1 MSPTSNP
8 GHIIPQ
14 DIEPGDASEAFGIA
28 EPYTLTE
35 IEDLLYGDD
44 RPASQRLA
52 RLREL
57 REQSVLRES
66 GDWGDQDPAAT
77 LDELDRAIDELSAT
91 IANADDNE
99 DDYPSLTEG
108 LNNDPA
114 DRLDALSP
122 DDVDARSAITGEE
135 IDEDDDF
142 DDDIEPLDEAEWED
156 GDDFRPERGVH

>member
-1 MSPTSNP
+1 MSPNNHP

-14 DIEPGDASEAFGIA
+14 DIQPGDASEAFGLA
-28 EPYTLTE
+28 EPYTQTE

-57 REQSVLRES
+57 REEASVRES

-77 LDELDRAIDELSAT
+77 LDELDRAIDELSAM
-91 IANADDNE
+91 IANGDDNE
-99 DDYPSLTEG
+99 DYAG
-108 LNNDPA
+108 LAPVFDNDPA

-122 DDVDARSAITGEE
+122 DDDDARHAIEDGEE
-135 IDEDDDF
+135 LFYEDD
-142 DDDIEPLDEAEWED
+142 EEEVQSLEEESWE
-156 GDDFRPERGVH
+156 GPEEFRPDPDLH